1 MILSITSMH
10 VISRSEIWG
19 VNPLSTRFFSVPS
32 RSGSVRGF
40 KNSSNTGKRREQ
52 GRGIRSKHLLQS
64 MIYRELRR
72 RHPNYKVTMAAT
84 LQIWDPSFMV
94 SSILCSGV
102 LIKSNWWCFIYVNS
116 TAQERQEL
124 HTSQCKAAKS
134 GSLAV
139 DLLLLLMHQCTLV

>member
-1 MILSITSMH
+1 MILSIRYITSMH

-64 MIYRELRR
+64 MIYRELRH

-84 LQIWDPSFMV
+84 LQIWDPPSWYLQYSAVASLSNPIDDASFM
-94 SSILCSGV
+94 
-102 LIKSNWWCFIYVNS
+102 LIPQLKSVRS
-116 TAQERQEL
+116 
-124 HTSQCKAAKS
+124 
-134 GSLAV
+134 
-139 DLLLLLMHQCTLV
+139 CTLRSARQLSRGLWQSICCSC